1 MRRPGGSML
10 AESHRACGRIKAARF
25 WEDMAAM
32 ADNPDADP
40 VHDRVDQVIQDMT
53 AGRVIPR
60 KVDELSTAVERT
72 KRDQAVHRVTQKA

>member
-1 MRRPGGSML
+1 MESRAGCTL
-10 AESHRACGRIKAARF
+10 ADIHRACGRIKAARF

-32 ADNPDADP
+32 TDAEQ
-40 VHDRVDQVIQDMT
+40 VHERVDQVIQDMA

-60 KVDELSTAVERT
+60 KVDELGTAVDRA